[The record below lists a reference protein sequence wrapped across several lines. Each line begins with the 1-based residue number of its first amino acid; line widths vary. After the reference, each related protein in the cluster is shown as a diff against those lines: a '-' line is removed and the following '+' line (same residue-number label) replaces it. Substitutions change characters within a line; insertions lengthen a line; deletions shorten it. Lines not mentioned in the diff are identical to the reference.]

1 MITSGQ
7 EKVLTKI
14 NDYSTMIMVM
24 QQQTVS
30 KSQFKAQAL
39 EFLRNVEKT
48 KIPLVITHG
57 GKPVIDVIPHKED
70 HGSDPEAILKS
81 LRGTLIYYKDPTEPV
96 GLEDW
101 EVLK

>member
-1 MITSGQ
+1 MTI
-7 EKVLTKI
+7 
-14 NDYSTMIMVM
+14 VM

-39 EFLRNVEKT
+39 EYLRGVEINKQ
-48 KIPLVITHG
+48 PLIITHA
-57 GKPVIDVIPHKED
+57 GKPVVKVIPYKQE
-70 HGSDPEAILKS
+70 SDQEAILAS
-81 LRGTLIYYKDPTEPV
+81 LRGTLVFYKDPTEPV